1 MIEATMD
8 DPSRLV
14 FGRHFAGT
22 LTRMVLDHLANH
34 LGNESVESWLVR
46 TGEARSLAELRDD
59 SSWSSYAQFRS
70 LLEAAA
76 VALGGTERLTDIGR
90 DAAVAA
96 GSMPGTT
103 EAMQRLGS
111 PSALFAQMAEGQN
124 GIITVLDVEMVEL
137 GPTEWALRSRFKEG
151 FEPFRAFCSFTM
163 GLDRLAPTLFGFSDI
178 EVVEET
184 CQCHGDAWCT
194 MIVRWHSGDDTAR
207 AVAYLETRLR
217 LSEMR
222 LEEFQRTVAELVS
235 ADDLDTVLTRV
246 VHAAARA
253 TRAPAFVLA
262 LEPLPWATNC
272 VFAEGID
279 DRRARVV
286 AADALAMASPEDMTG
301 GMAVDVVST
310 RRRYGR
316 LIAIDP
322 DQSVLQH
329 ERVLLEGYARLAASA
344 LDSATALEDAR
355 RQAKIAHA
363 LLELSASLAVIATT
377 DEMAASLARAIPDVI
392 DCDQSFVVLVDR
404 ATSTA
409 RVVAAQGFEHSF
421 SSLIAFEASVTS
433 DSSESAVRVY
443 ETGSSSE
450 IADTFL
456 TKTGLVAMAIVPVTV
471 NGSAAGYLVA
481 GVLREPRRLA
491 LNVDLRE
498 RLLGLAGQ
506 ASVALRN
513 TLLVEQIRFQA
524 SHDGLTGL
532 PNRMLALDRAEAM
545 MARATRGQSACAA
558 LFIDLDGFKF
568 VNDTLGHA
576 AGDQLLLAVAERL
589 SATSRAGDTVARLG
603 GDEFVML
610 CEGPSIEA
618 GVESV
623 AERLLAVLREP
634 YPLDAAAEGTVTL
647 TASIGIARG
656 ARTTANDLINDADA
670 AMYRAKAAG
679 KDCFAVFAAD
689 DPVHGQR

>member
-1 MIEATMD
+1 MD

-22 LTRMVLDHLANH
+22 LTRMVVDHLVPH
-34 LGNESVESWLVR
+34 LGNESIESWL
-46 TGEARSLAELRDD
+46 ARSGETRTVAELRDD
-59 SSWSSYAQFRS
+59 GSWSSYDQFRN

-76 VALGGTERLTDIGR
+76 VALGGVERLGDIGR
-90 DAAVAA
+90 NAAIAA
-96 GSMPGTT
+96 GSMPGIT
-103 EAMQRLGS
+103 EAMQLLGS
-111 PSALFAQMAEGQN
+111 PSALFEQMREGQN
-124 GIITVLDVEMVEL
+124 GIITVLDVEMVER
-137 GPTEWALRSRFKEG
+137 GPTEWAIRSRFKGG
-151 FEPFRAFCSFTM
+151 FEPYRAFCTFTL
-163 GLDRLAPTLFGFSDI
+163 GLNRLAPTLFGFSEI
-178 EVVEET
+178 EVIEDA
-184 CQCHGDAWCT
+184 CQCTGDEWCT
-194 MIVRWHSGDDTAR
+194 AIVRWHSTDDAAR
-207 AVAYLETRLR
+207 ELAYLETRLR

-246 VHAAARA
+246 VRASARA
-253 TRAPAFVLA
+253 THAPAFVLA
-262 LEPLPWATNC
+262 LDALPWATNC

-279 DRRARVV
+279 DHAAQAV
-286 AADALAMASPEDMTG
+286 AADLLAVASPADMTG
-301 GMAVDVVST
+301 GMAVDIVST
-310 RRRYGR
+310 RQRYGR
-316 LIAIDP
+316 LMAIDP
-322 DQSVLQH
+322 DQSVLQY

-409 RVVAAQGFEHSF
+409 RVVAAQGYEHSF
-421 SSLIAFEASVTS
+421 SSLIAFEATVAA
-433 DSSESAVRVY
+433 DSNDSTIRVY
-443 ETGSSSE
+443 ETGSESE

-456 TKTGLVAMAIVPVTV
+456 TNTGLVAMAIVPVTV
-471 NGSAAGYLVA
+471 NGTAAGYLVA
-481 GVLREPRRLA
+481 GVVSEPRRLA
-491 LNVDLRE
+491 LNVDLKE

-513 TLLVEQIRFQA
+513 TLLVEQIRWQA

-545 MARATRGQSACAA
+545 MARAMRGQSTCAA
-558 LFIDLDGFKF
+558 LFIDLDGFKD
-568 VNDTLGHA
+568 VNDTFGHA

-589 SATSRAGDTVARLG
+589 RSTARVSDTVARLG
-603 GDEFVML
+603 GDEFVVL
-610 CEGPSIEA
+610 CEGSSIEA
-618 GVESV
+618 GVEAV
-623 AERLLAVLREP
+623 AERLLSVLREP
-634 YPLDAAAEGTVTL
+634 YPLPAAAQGEVTL

-656 ARTTANDLINDADA
+656 ARMTASDLLNDADA

-679 KDCFAVFAAD
+679 KDCFAIFAAD
-689 DPVHGQR
+689 DPVHDQH

>member
-1 MIEATMD
+1 MD
-8 DPSRLV
+8 DHSRLV
-14 FGRHFAGT
+14 VGRHFAGT
-22 LTRMVLDHLANH
+22 LTRMVIDHVDKH
-34 LGNESVESWLVR
+34 IGNESIESWLVR
-46 TGEARSLAELRDD
+46 TGETRTLAEMRDD
-59 SSWSSYAQFRS
+59 SAWSSYAQFRG

-76 VALGGTERLTDIGR
+76 VALGGVERLRDIGR

-103 EAMQRLGS
+103 DAMQRLGS
-111 PSALFAQMAEGQN
+111 PSALFALMAEGQN
-124 GIITVLDVEMVEL
+124 GIITILDVEMIER
-137 GPTEWALRSRFKEG
+137 GPTEWAIRSRFKDG
-151 FEPFRAFCSFTM
+151 FEPFRAFCTFTL
-163 GLDRLAPTLFGFSDI
+163 GLNRLAPTLFGFSEI

-184 CQCHGDAWCT
+184 CQCHGDDYCT
-194 MIVRWHSGDDTAR
+194 AVVRWHSSDDTAR
-207 AVAYLETRLR
+207 EVAYLETRLR

-246 VHAAARA
+246 VRAAAHA

-272 VFAEGID
+272 VFAEGIGSH
-279 DRRARVV
+279 RAETI
-286 AADALAMASPEDMTG
+286 AADLLAVESPEDMPG
-301 GMAVDVVST
+301 GIAVDIVST

-316 LIAIDP
+316 LFAIDP

-355 RQAKIAHA
+355 RQAKIARA

-409 RVVAAQGFEHSF
+409 RVVAAQGYEHSF
-421 SSLIAFEASVTS
+421 SSLIAFEASVAADSS
-433 DSSESAVRVY
+433 DSSIRVY
-443 ETGSSSE
+443 ETGSQSE
-450 IADTFL
+450 IAETFL
-456 TKTGLVAMAIVPVTV
+456 TNTGLVAMAIVPVTV
-471 NGSAAGYLVA
+471 NGSPGGYLVA
-481 GVLREPRRLA
+481 GVVREPRRLA

-558 LFIDLDGFKF
+558 LFIDLDGFKG
-568 VNDTLGHA
+568 VNDTFGHA

-589 SATSRAGDTVARLG
+589 TATSRAGDTVARLG
-603 GDEFVML
+603 GDEFVVL
-610 CEGPSIEA
+610 CEGSSIDA

-634 YPLDAAAEGTVTL
+634 YPLPAASQGNVKL

-656 ARTTANDLINDADA
+656 ARMTASDLLNDADA

-679 KDCFAVFAAD
+679 KDCFAIFAAD
-689 DPVHGQR
+689 DPVHGQY

>member
-1 MIEATMD
+1 ME

-22 LTRMVLDHLANH
+22 LTRMVIDHVAH
-34 LGNESVESWLVR
+34 RLGNESVESWL
-46 TGEARSLAELRDD
+46 ARSGEIRPVAELRDD
-59 SSWSSYAQFRS
+59 SSWSSYEQFRS

-76 VALGGTERLTDIGR
+76 VALGGTERLTEIGR

-103 EAMQRLGS
+103 DAMQQLGS

-124 GIITVLDVEMVEL
+124 GIITILDVDMVER
-137 GPTEWALRSRFKEG
+137 GPTEWEIRSRFKEG
-151 FEPFRAFCSFTM
+151 FEPFRAFCTFTL
-163 GLDRLAPTLFGFSDI
+163 GLNRLAPTLFGFSEIDVI
-178 EVVEET
+178 DDT
-184 CQCHGDAWCT
+184 CQCRGDEWCSA
-194 MIVRWHSGDDTAR
+194 IVRWHSSDDAAR
-207 AVAYLETRLR
+207 ELAYLETRLQ

-246 VHAAARA
+246 VRAAARA

-272 VFAEGID
+272 VFADGID
-279 DRRARVV
+279 EARAASV
-286 AADALAMASPEDMTG
+286 AAGVLAMASPAEMTG
-301 GMAVDVVST
+301 GMAVDIVST

-316 LIAIDP
+316 LVAIDS
-322 DQSVLQH
+322 DQSMLQH

-355 RQAKIAHA
+355 RQAKIARA

-409 RVVAAQGFEHSF
+409 RVVAAQGYEHSF
-421 SSLIAFEASVTS
+421 SSLIAFEATVAS
-433 DSSESAVRVY
+433 DSGDSAIRVY
-443 ETGSSSE
+443 ETGTDSD
-450 IADTFL
+450 IAATFL
-456 TKTGLVAMAIVPVTV
+456 TNTGLVAMAIVPVTV
-471 NGSAAGYLVA
+471 NGTPGGYLVA
-481 GVLREPRRLA
+481 GVVREPRRLT

-545 MARATRGQSACAA
+545 MSRAVRGQSACAA
-558 LFIDLDGFKF
+558 LFIDLDGFKD
-568 VNDTLGHA
+568 VNDTFGHA

-589 SATSRAGDTVARLG
+589 ASTSRAGDTVARLG
-603 GDEFVML
+603 GDEFVVL
-610 CEGPSIEA
+610 CEGSSIEA
-618 GVESV
+618 GVEAV
-623 AERLLAVLREP
+623 AMRVLEVLREP
-634 YPLDAAAEGTVTL
+634 YALPAAVGGQITL
-647 TASIGIARG
+647 TASIGVARG
-656 ARTTANDLINDADA
+656 SRLSASDLLNDADA

-679 KDCFAVFAAD
+679 KDCFAIFAAD

>member
-1 MIEATMD
+1 MIDTTME

-22 LTRMVLDHLANH
+22 LTRMVVDHLSDH
-34 LGNESVESWLVR
+34 LGHGSIESWLAR
-46 TGEARSLAELRDD
+46 SGERRSLAELRDD

-76 VALGGTERLTDIGR
+76 VALGGTERLSDIGR

-103 EAMQRLGS
+103 DAMQRLGS

-137 GPTEWALRSRFKEG
+137 GPAEWALRSRFKEG

-184 CQCHGDAWCT
+184 CQCHGDPWCS

-207 AVAYLETRLR
+207 AMAYLETRLR

-246 VHAAARA
+246 VRAAAHA
-253 TRAPAFVLA
+253 IRAPAFVLA

-279 DRRARVV
+279 DRGAHTV
-286 AADALAMASPEDMTG
+286 AERALAIASPADMSG
-301 GMAVDVVST
+301 GMAVDIVST

-316 LIAIDP
+316 LVAIDP
-322 DQSVLQH
+322 DQSVFQH

-355 RQAKIAHA
+355 RQAKIARA

-409 RVVAAQGFEHSF
+409 RVVAAQGYEHSF
-421 SSLIAFEASVTS
+421 SSLIAFEATVAN
-433 DSSESAVRVY
+433 DSTDSAIRVY
-443 ETGSSSE
+443 ETGASSE
-450 IADTFL
+450 IAATFL
-456 TKTGLVAMAIVPVTV
+456 ASTGLVAMAIVPVTV
-471 NGSAAGYLVA
+471 NGAAGGYLVA
-481 GVLREPRRLA
+481 GVLHEPRRLT

-545 MARATRGQSACAA
+545 MARATRGKAACAA
-558 LFIDLDGFKF
+558 LFIDLDGFKV
-568 VNDTLGHA
+568 VNDTFGHA

-589 SATSRAGDTVARLG
+589 ASTSRASDTVARLG
-603 GDEFVML
+603 GDEFVVL
-610 CEGPSIEA
+610 CEGSSIEA

-634 YPLDAAAEGTVTL
+634 YTLPAAAGGNVKL
-647 TASIGIARG
+647 TASIGIASG
-656 ARTTANDLINDADA
+656 ARRSASDLLNDADA

-679 KDCFAVFAAD
+679 KDCFAIFTAE
-689 DPVHGQR
+689 DPVHGQW